1 MRTEATK
8 TSTVDAQKVAEDD
21 RLLLH
26 QSALLQNGGSLSL
39 AQAGGSGLTGLSCS
53 TAAREADELW
63 FQAAIP
69 LADSKLRAMEVVGP

>member
-1 MRTEATK
+1 
-8 TSTVDAQKVAEDD
+8 VDAQKVAEDD

-39 AQAGGSGLTGLSCS
+39 AQAGGSGLTGLSCAA
-53 TAAREADELW
+53 AARETDELW
-63 FQAAIP
+63 FQTAIA